1 MAHLYISDT
10 LQADDCRPGALVHLG
25 GAEARHAVTVSR
37 IHAGESLL
45 LGNGSGLMLEG
56 TVDSVHAGT
65 GAQLTLRV
73 HTVTQ
78 VPRSGPRI
86 RLVQALAKG
95 DRDEMAVQAATE
107 LGIDGI
113 VPWLAAR
120 SVSRWEGAKIA
131 KGRERWSTIVRE
143 ASKQSLRAWLPE
155 VAELSSTKQL
165 ARLAG
170 TSRMLLLEP
179 TAALRLTELTDL
191 TELTELPGL
200 TDSAAA
206 GDSAGQAD
214 ADGQPEIVL
223 VVGPE
228 GGISP
233 AELTLLGDAGATAVR
248 LGDTVLRTSTAGP
261 AALAVLNAMLG
272 RW

>member
-10 LQADDCRPGALVHLG
+10 LQTTDCQPGALVHLG
-25 GAEARHAVTVSR
+25 GPEARHAVTVSR

-45 LGNGSGLMLEG
+45 LGNGAGLMLEG
-56 TVDSVHAGT
+56 TVDSVLAGT

-170 TSRMLLLEP
+170 SSRMLLLEP

-191 TELTELPGL
+191 SERPGL
-200 TDSAAA
+200 TDTTAA
-206 GDSAGQAD
+206 GDRTGQAD
-214 ADGQPEIVL
+214 ADRQPEILL

>member
-1 MAHLYISDT
+1 MAHLYLSDT
-10 LQADDCRPGALVHLG
+10 LQADDCQPGALVHLG
-25 GAEARHAVTVSR
+25 GTEARHAVTVSR
-37 IHAGESLL
+37 IHAGERLL
-45 LGNGSGLMLEG
+45 LGNGAGLMLEG
-56 TVDSVHAGT
+56 TVDSVQT
-65 GAQLTLRV
+65 GAAAQLTLRV
-73 HTVTQ
+73 LTVTQ
-78 VPRSGPRI
+78 TPRPAPGI

-120 SVSRWEGAKIA
+120 SVSRWEGAKIR
-131 KGRERWSTIVRE
+131 KGQDRWGAIVRE
-143 ASKQSLRAWLPE
+143 AGKQSLRAWLPE
-155 VAELSSTKQL
+155 VAELSTTRQL

-170 TSRMLLLEP
+170 SSRMLLLEP
-179 TAALRLTELTDL
+179 TALLRLTELTDL
-191 TELTELPGL
+191 ADLADRTGQTEG
-200 TDSAAA
+200 
-206 GDSAGQAD
+206 GDAPFLGEAR
-214 ADGQPEIVL
+214 EIVL